1 MPNKASAKKRV
12 LQSERRRLR
21 NVAAKSEIKTII
33 KKAREAAAAGDTSEA
48 QKLAAAAE
56 SKLAKAAK
64 RGIVHINHARRRA
77 ARLRTAVDK
86 SAGEA

>member
-33 KKAREAAAAGDTSEA
+33 KKAREAVAAGDTAEA

-77 ARLRTAVDK
+77 ARLHKAVDT
-86 SAGEA
+86 SASKV